1 MHRKLDK
8 SLILVLNQA
17 IGNKEYYLLP
27 QSIRENGETLRQC
40 AERVLKEKCGAEVK
54 AKIFGN
60 APCGVYKYRY
70 PKSVRKEDSI
80 GAKVSP
86 LYCRKGDLTKTI
98 NFFQIFIYYARY
110 SSGSMINK
118 KSDYKWLDKIELNQT
133 LPEVYKKSVLPL
145 LLD

>member
-1 MHRKLDK
+1 MEIVSSLNKEYFFAEADKSNDLKSLHRKLDK

-70 PKSVRKEDSI
+70 PKSVRKEDSV
-80 GAKVSP
+80 GAKVSLCKISDLGTKIIIFSG
-86 LYCRKGDLTKTI
+86 LY
-98 NFFQIFIYYARY
+98 
-110 SSGSMINK
+110 
-118 KSDYKWLDKIELNQT
+118 
-133 LPEVYKKSVLPL
+133 L
-145 LLD
+145 LC